1 MRLTV
6 ANSTAETL
14 IVLTK
19 EEAIEL
25 ASGKS
30 EWNDLL
36 IEELNKWELDVVI
49 RISDFLQIVG
59 VDAKTKPR
67 GGGKLKNEKGQNK
80 LHN

>member
-1 MRLTV
+1 MKLTV

-19 EEAIEL
+19 EEAIAL

-30 EWNDLL
+30 DWNDLL
-36 IEELNKWELDVVI
+36 VAELDNWELEVVM

-59 VDAKTKPR
+59 VTAKTK
-67 GGGKLKNEKGQNK
+67 GK
-80 LHN
+80 

>member
-1 MRLTV
+1 MKLTV

-25 ASGKS
+25 AIGKS

-36 IEELNKWELDVVI
+36 VAELDSWELEVVI

-59 VDAKTKPR
+59 SDAKTK
-67 GGGKLKNEKGQNK
+67 GK
-80 LHN
+80 